1 MMMKVKALK
10 KAHTSDSKIGSG
22 DYYGVGVKNP
32 IGRVRENSMTY
43 GSPSPA
49 KMKKPPKS
57 LA

>member
-1 MMMKVKALK
+1 MKVKALK
-10 KAHTSDSKIGSG
+10 QSHTSNSKIGSG
-22 DYYGVGVKNP
+22 DYYGVGIKNP

-43 GSPSPA
+43 GSPSPT